1 MELDARIAASEL
13 DTAILAACGRIAEAV
28 ASTLAAAGVGA
39 DRVDTLIVTGGST
52 RVPGVSRLLD
62 ALFPAA
68 KRVATD
74 AFGSVGLGLAI
85 DAGRRF
91 GAAGAA

>member
-1 MELDARIAASEL
+1 
-13 DTAILAACGRIAEAV
+13 
-28 ASTLAAAGVGA
+28 
-39 DRVDTLIVTGGST
+39 VDTLIVTGGST
-52 RVPGVSRLLD
+52 RVAGVSRLLD
-62 ALFPAA
+62 GLFPGA

-91 GAAGAA
+91 GRGARG